1 LPQNLI
7 AAGKPVKIVDIFKV
21 IYIKTQDIKLLV
33 YFVA

>member
-7 AAGKPVKIVDIFKV
+7 AAGKTVKIVDIFKV